1 MKANELMIFDLVRRK
16 KDNRTMIVV
25 EVGYDENIGAIT
37 TDDRFYGDFEDY
49 HETQVEPIPITPEIL
64 EKNGFKVMHGIS
76 YSETYPTYGWGYYK
90 TFKDNASV
98 DVTFY
103 DEPIAGVSTLVR
115 MGTNSSAGDGTNNIH
130 SCDCN
135 YIHQLQHALRLCG
148 IKKEIKL

>member
-64 EKNGFKVMHGIS
+64 EKNGFKKHENDIYHIGPRYVLTGGVEDYLVIVMPEDPPVHGVKFLTEIHTNCIGKS
-76 YSETYPTYGWGYYK
+76 
-90 TFKDNASV
+90 
-98 DVTFY
+98 
-103 DEPIAGVSTLVR
+103 GVNTLH
-115 MGTNSSAGDGTNNIH
+115 N
-130 SCDCN
+130 CDIECV
-135 YIHQLQHALRLCG
+135 HQLQHALRLCG
-148 IKKEIKL
+148 IKKEISIC